1 MTALIVNLTL
11 EQSILATGLDGEPNS
26 AVSQK
31 FIPGSLIRGLA
42 IQRYMAEKRLSELDL
57 DDEET
62 RRLFFSLQTRFLNAY
77 PAIEGQ
83 RALPVPR
90 TWRSQKY
97 TLQKVFDEVY
107 PSKPEDE
114 LKSEKRVKK
123 TFALQTQEGVILHE
137 PTFSVVVHTTRNRR
151 AGKALEEDG
160 AVFRYEA
167 LTEGQTFVAVVL
179 CQNQDIKRLESL
191 FRQDE
196 VAYMGK
202 ARTAGYGRLKLGGLE
217 LSENWQEHK
226 LPALRQ
232 QEVVLTLASHALLR
246 NEFGHYSS
254 DKSTIEKALQAI
266 LGQKISIK
274 SLEVSS
280 VTVGGF
286 NRKWGLPLP
295 QALALEMGS
304 VIVLQNG
311 EGLED
316 AFQKLAD
323 EGIGERRS
331 EGFGRILVGW
341 QGQATYLVRNAE
353 QKSKPL
359 DEPSLSERSQAL
371 KDFISRR
378 IQRQQLDLALL
389 ERINKLAEEV
399 KSLPSKSQLMS
410 LRSKVQAALF
420 EGNKNDMPAVSV
432 SEVIQQF
439 EEGSANYAKKA
450 FAKAGL
456 AGKSLLAWLKED
468 SAGEIEKLLREK
480 GIRTDEKLKR
490 EYTLRLVDEL
500 LSRLSKQGS
509 KQ

>member
-11 EQSILATGLDGEPNS
+11 EQPLLAAGLDGEPNS

-57 DDEET
+57 DDEKT
-62 RRLFFSLQTRFLNAY
+62 RRLFFSPQTRFLNAY
-77 PAIEGQ
+77 PSIEGQ

-107 PSKPEDE
+107 PQPEDKVE
-114 LKSEKRVKK
+114 TKKRVKK

-137 PTFSVVVHTTRNRR
+137 PAFSVMVHTTRNRR

-167 LTEGQTFVAVVL
+167 LTEGQTFVAVVF
-179 CQNQDIKRLESL
+179 CQSQDAELLEKL
-191 FRQDE
+191 FKQDE
-196 VAYMGK
+196 IAYMGK
-202 ARTAGYGRLKLGGLE
+202 ARTAGYGRSKLGRPE

-226 LPALRQ
+226 PSALGQ
-232 QEVVLTLASHALLR
+232 QELVLTLASHALLR

-266 LGQKISIK
+266 LGEKISIK

-280 VTVGGF
+280 ITVGGF

-304 VIVLQNG
+304 VIVLQNS

-323 EGIGERRS
+323 EGIGERRH

-341 QGQATYLVRNAE
+341 QSQATYAVQNVE
-353 QKSKPL
+353 QKAKPL
-359 DEPSLSERSQAL
+359 DELSLSEPSQAL
-371 KDFISRR
+371 KDLMSRR
-378 IQRQQLDLALL
+378 ISFRGYQT
-389 ERINKLAEEV
+389 V
-399 KSLPSKSQLMS
+399 
-410 LRSKVQAALF
+410 
-420 EGNKNDMPAVSV
+420 
-432 SEVIQQF
+432 
-439 EEGSANYAKKA
+439 
-450 FAKAGL
+450 
-456 AGKSLLAWLKED
+456 
-468 SAGEIEKLLREK
+468 
-480 GIRTDEKLKR
+480 
-490 EYTLRLVDEL
+490 
-500 LSRLSKQGS
+500 
-509 KQ
+509 